1 MINTFTKSVRVL
13 LSLSIVVLMISMACQ
28 NSSVLNPN
36 KTSTKLVK
44 IASTPISSHSDYL
57 SLDLDYSSI
66 FPIRMKLEKHL
77 NTELLNRGEA
87 HITVISPPEF
97 AILKTFVPMYEIEE
111 ISRKYVQN
119 LQKNPS
125 QIEAL
130 CVGSGHLNS
139 LSTYF
144 IVVKAPSLVQ
154 LRREVQALPA

>member
-1 MINTFTKSVRVL
+1 MINTFTKSVWVL
-13 LSLSIVVLMISMACQ
+13 LTLSIVVLMISMACQ

-125 QIEAL
+125 QIEVL